1 MEPELDFKNYRIENN
16 YYNNQIVNIL
26 DRIKFNLEIIA
37 NKFRDYKNSEEKE
50 KLMSNIGN
58 HFSLIT
64 IELEIIKNDL
74 KSKIL

>member
-16 YYNNQIVNIL
+16 YYNNQIVDIL

-58 HFSLIT
+58 HFFSYY
-64 IELEIIKNDL
+64 N
-74 KSKIL
+74 

>member
-1 MEPELDFKNYRIENN
+1 MEPELDFKNYRIENK
-16 YYNNQIVNIL
+16 YYNNKIVDIL

-58 HFSLIT
+58 HFYLIT

>member
-16 YYNNQIVNIL
+16 YYNNQIVDIL

-37 NKFRDYKNSEEKE
+37 NKLRDYKNSEEKE

>member
-1 MEPELDFKNYRIENN
+1 MEPELDFNNFRIKNN

-26 DRIKFNLEIIA
+26 DSIKFHLEIIA
-37 NKFRDYKNSEEKE
+37 EKFREYKNSEEKE

-58 HFSLIT
+58 HFSIIT

-74 KSKIL
+74 KRKIL

>member
-1 MEPELDFKNYRIENN
+1 MEPELDFKNYRIENK
-16 YYNNQIVNIL
+16 YYNNKIVDIL

-58 HFSLIT
+58 RFYLIT

>member
-16 YYNNQIVNIL
+16 YYNNQIVDIL

-58 HFSLIT
+58 HFYLIT

>member
-1 MEPELDFKNYRIENN
+1 MEPELDFNNYRIKNT

-26 DRIKFNLEIIA
+26 DSIKFHLEIIA
-37 NKFRDYKNSEEKE
+37 EKFREYKNSEEKE

-74 KSKIL
+74 KRNIL

>member
-1 MEPELDFKNYRIENN
+1 MEPELDFNNYRIKNT

-26 DRIKFNLEIIA
+26 DSIKFHLEIIA
-37 NKFRDYKNSEEKE
+37 EKFREYKNSEEKE

-74 KSKIL
+74 KRKIL

>member
-16 YYNNQIVNIL
+16 YYNNQIVDVL
-26 DRIKFNLEIIA
+26 DIIKFKLEIIA
-37 NKFRDYKNSEEKE
+37 NKFIDYKNSEEKE
-50 KLMSNIGN
+50 KLMSDIGN
-58 HFSLIT
+58 LFFLIT